1 MPPPEPGKLPEHL
14 PLFPLPGTVMFPR
27 DRIVIQAFEPRYV
40 RLVDDALAEARLLG
54 VIQPSTGEIPHP
66 LPDDCPLYTVG
77 GAAYI
82 QAFQE
87 TDDARYLL
95 QLTGFSRFRVR
106 SEAVVPGGYRRAAV
120 EWQAFAADVN
130 PADCSSVNRKDLLA
144 ALLRHT
150 RAHDLPI
157 DWDRHK
163 QDSTETILH
172 FGIRVCQLDSREKQ
186 GMLEA
191 EEAVERARMLMASL
205 AMKEAE
211 RSGSGSGSIN

>member
-1 MPPPEPGKLPEHL
+1 MPPPEPGRLPERL
-14 PLFPLPGTVMFPR
+14 PLFPLSNTVLFPR

-40 RLVDDALAEARLLG
+40 QLIDDALAASRVFG
-54 VIQPSTGEIPHP
+54 VIQPSRDGIPHP
-66 LPDDCPLYTVG
+66 LPDDCSLYAVG

-95 QLTGFSRFRVR
+95 QLTGVSRFRVR
-106 SEAVVPGGYRRAAV
+106 SETGMQGGYRRADV
-120 EWQAFAADVN
+120 DWRAFAADVQ
-130 PADCSSVNRKDLLA
+130 PADCRAINRKELLA
-144 ALLRHT
+144 ALIRHT
-150 RAHDLPI
+150 RAHELAV

-163 QDSTETILH
+163 RDPTETLLH
-172 FGIRVCQLDSREKQ
+172 FGIRICRLDSREKQ

-191 EEAVERARMLMASL
+191 EGVVERARMLRASL